1 MRGRA
6 LSSRYI
12 FSSHDFFAHYFSAG
26 QLYKR
31 APVNWMCARVGRVRR
46 VHRSA
51 EGLRLTA
58 RVPHTPPITSDLKTI
73 IDHVISRSCGVRIEW
88 YHIKIMSSL
97 HHATHLKTSD
107 FSLSFWSE
115 RIYISSGRTEQYWQ
129 TQAYFLALVEKY
141 CFTQGPVFTPNC
153 EISIQWNKLWNFE
166 GTNFVLY
173 DGRTRHS
180 KGGTIIGLTLKCI

>member
-12 FSSHDFFAHYFSAG
+12 ISSQVFVTHDFSAG

-31 APVNWMCARVGRVRR
+31 APVNWMRARVGRVRR

-51 EGLRLTA
+51 EGLRLTSKSA
-58 RVPHTPPITSDLKTI
+58 THTTNHKRPQDNNRSCDITIMWCQDR
-73 IDHVISRSCGVRIEW
+73 VISF
-88 YHIKIMSSL
+88 KIMSSL

-115 RIYISSGRTEQYWQ
+115 CIYISSGRTEQYWQ

-166 GTNFVLY
+166 GTNLVLY